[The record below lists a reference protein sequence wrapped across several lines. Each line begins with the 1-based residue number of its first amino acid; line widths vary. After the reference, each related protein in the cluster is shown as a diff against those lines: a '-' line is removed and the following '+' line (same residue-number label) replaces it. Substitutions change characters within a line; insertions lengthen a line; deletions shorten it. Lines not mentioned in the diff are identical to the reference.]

1 MATLLRPALRYSPT
15 SVPSQEAAEGGGDAG
30 LDYVANLLQ
39 SIVQATRVPVTSS
52 HDQHT
57 VHRGSDAQC
66 DELHLVHLPI
76 GGSSNPKIAEIQQL
90 IDVLARRLWCAE
102 DRHAVDMR
110 SRPYIQTRN
119 LPDPVSRLTAERAD
133 PVLRLSLIHI

>member
-1 MATLLRPALRYSPT
+1 MHYIRRTVPPAPTGEAHRVFLSALTAVGHQCCMATLLRPALRYSPT

-57 VHRGSDAQC
+57 VHRGSNAQC

-90 IDVLARRLWCAE
+90 IDVLARRLW
-102 DRHAVDMR
+102 
-110 SRPYIQTRN
+110 
-119 LPDPVSRLTAERAD
+119 
-133 PVLRLSLIHI
+133 LSLIHI